1 MCSDTFCVGVLHSVG
16 ASVGPHLYS
25 FCQTAASFN
34 PAGRSLFEA
43 LRVIR
48 EVLEKRADYPAL
60 DAVSGLPERWKVR
73 YTAPF
78 SRDPAAVCP
87 GAIRDQQAE
96 WRKLSLMPIY
106 EYRCSQCG
114 NQLEALQK
122 ISDAPLTQCPACN
135 QNGLVK
141 QVSASSFRLKGGG
154 WYETDFKT
162 GKRRHGTQD
171 SDSGSTPATS
181 SATAS

>member
-1 MCSDTFCVGVLHSVG
+1 V
-16 ASVGPHLYS
+16 
-25 FCQTAASFN
+25 
-34 PAGRSLFEA
+34 FEA
-43 LRVIR
+43 LWLDR
-48 EVLEKRADYPAL
+48 EVLEKRKDYPASGT
-60 DAVSGLPERWKVR
+60 VSGLPERWKVR

-78 SRDPAAVCP
+78 SRDPAAMSP
-87 GAIRDQQAE
+87 GAIRVQQVQ

-135 QNGLVK
+135 QSGLVK

-171 SDSGSTPATS
+171 ADSGSAPATS